1 MRNLSDQL
9 LFVSREAQIMPKFY
23 FNYFDGRQTIADP
36 DGQDLENKE
45 MALKQ
50 AELHAA
56 DRAHE
61 LTAKGEGVC
70 DESIEVVSE
79 AGDMVVVVP
88 VSIMTNDVEC

>member
-1 MRNLSDQL
+1 
-9 LFVSREAQIMPKFY
+9 MPRYY

-56 DRAHE
+56 DRARE
-61 LTAKGEGVC
+61 LRAKGEGVC

-88 VSIMTNDVEC
+88 VSIMTDDVEC